1 MGRQLVE
8 LGYRGMGD
16 TIRREDFDSRKR
28 MLLERTNQK
37 TAAPKQLA
45 SLESDLTD
53 YPFLQALA
61 TREELVRTGKLT
73 TIVFIR
79 DFNSKGQEISGYID
93 LAHAC
98 APKILFLYSRGEKDY
113 FQSPLTS
120 ATIIGRHN
128 CRSQRQRRITK

>member
-28 MLLERTNQK
+28 MWHTNQK

-53 YPFLQALA
+53 PPLL
-61 TREELVRTGKLT
+61 RT
-73 TIVFIR
+73 
-79 DFNSKGQEISGYID
+79 D
-93 LAHAC
+93 
-98 APKILFLYSRGEKDY
+98 SRSSFVPE
-113 FQSPLTS
+113 
-120 ATIIGRHN
+120 N
-128 CRSQRQRRITK
+128 